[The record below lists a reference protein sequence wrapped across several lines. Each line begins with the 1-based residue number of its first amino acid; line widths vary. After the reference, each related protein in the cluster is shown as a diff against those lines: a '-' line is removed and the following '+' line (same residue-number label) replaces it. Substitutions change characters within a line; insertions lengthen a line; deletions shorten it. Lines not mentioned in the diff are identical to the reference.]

1 MKVSGRTTKLM
12 ALAPIFGKMVANTL
26 VNGQIMICKVMV
38 FTYMQME
45 LDMMAN
51 T

>member
-1 MKVSGRTTKLM
+1 MKVSGKTTKLM
-12 ALAPIFGKMVANTL
+12 VSAPIFGKMVANTL
-26 VNGQIMICKVMV
+26 VNGQTMICKVMV
-38 FTYMQME
+38 FTFTQME